1 MAVDFVG
8 IGIEIEIE
16 IALEIGGGGISDVG
30 KLGARGMVKTDERY
44 VYYECASL
52 VLVDAVATI

>member
-8 IGIEIEIE
+8 IGIEIK
-16 IALEIGGGGISDVG
+16 GGGGISDVG